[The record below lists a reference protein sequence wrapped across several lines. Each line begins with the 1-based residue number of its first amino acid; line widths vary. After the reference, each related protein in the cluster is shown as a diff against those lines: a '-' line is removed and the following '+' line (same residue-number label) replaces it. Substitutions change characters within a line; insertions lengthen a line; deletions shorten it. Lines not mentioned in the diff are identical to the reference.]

1 MDVGHLVRICLI
13 ALEASIRTNITCIVL
28 NAVTKRLIRLS
39 ITTPILMWIHRFVRG
54 AEPRWTD
61 SERRIIMEEVKNYP
75 PYLDYPK
82 PYKAKTNADRIREMS
97 DEELRNWL
105 FQRDCK
111 NIAAFLQ
118 HGGAGVMDAA
128 QLLDWLQQPAKEE

>member
-1 MDVGHLVRICLI
+1 MNLKCARFAAGKWMD
-13 ALEASIRTNITCIVL
+13 
-28 NAVTKRLIRLS
+28 
-39 ITTPILMWIHRFVRG
+39 
-54 AEPRWTD
+54 D
-61 SERRIIMEEVKNYP
+61 ERRMIMDEVKKNYP

-128 QLLDWLQQPAKEE
+128 QLLDWLRQPAEEE